1 MDIDDIFD
9 GGLLKAAAR
18 IVLAVLRALLFIGW
32 DLLFEVVGWTIGWP
46 VYRVLS
52 FGRFPKE
59 HIRNHEAASWFTCL
73 VVDLTG
79 LAILATVIAW
89 LSPYA

>member
-1 MDIDDIFD
+1 MDTDDIFD
-9 GGLLKAAAR
+9 GGLLKGVAR
-18 IVLAVLRALLFIGW
+18 IFLAFLRALLFIGW

-46 VYRVLS
+46 IYRALS

-59 HIRNHEAASWFTCL
+59 HIRNHEGAAWFTCL

-79 LAILATVIAW
+79 LAILVIVIAW
-89 LSPYA
+89 ISPYA